1 VKRHRSSIHQR
12 KNRAGTANV
21 SSALPSPREL
31 DSHECNST
39 FRELIP
45 KFEGDGQS
53 RPAAIPSFRVQYL
66 KFALRSKGSADLS
79 FAELVPQYDV
89 NCFGGLNPPA

>member
-1 VKRHRSSIHQR
+1 MLFRSPNCCSRILQGVFVKRHRSSIHQR
-12 KNRAGTANV
+12 KNRAGAANI
-21 SSALPSPREL
+21 STALPSPREL

-66 KFALRSKGSADLS
+66 KFTLRS
-79 FAELVPQYDV
+79 
-89 NCFGGLNPPA
+89 

>member
-1 VKRHRSSIHQR
+1 LQGVFVKRHRSSIHQR

-53 RPAAIPSFRVQYL
+53 RPAAIPTL
-66 KFALRSKGSADLS
+66 CDPKGSADLS

>member
-1 VKRHRSSIHQR
+1 MLFRSPNCCSRILQGVFVKRHRSSIHQR

-66 KFALRSKGSADLS
+66 KFTLRS
-79 FAELVPQYDV
+79 
-89 NCFGGLNPPA
+89 

>member
-1 VKRHRSSIHQR
+1 MLFRSPNCCSRILQGVFVKRHRSSIHQR

-21 SSALPSPREL
+21 SSALSSPREL

-53 RPAAIPSFRVQYL
+53 RPAAIPSFPRAVFEIRFAIL
-66 KFALRSKGSADLS
+66 KVA
-79 FAELVPQYDV
+79 PI
-89 NCFGGLNPPA
+89 

>member
-1 VKRHRSSIHQR
+1 MLFRSPNCCSRILQGVFVKRHRSSIHQR

-53 RPAAIPSFRVQYL
+53 RPAAHPQFSRAVFEIRFAIL
-66 KFALRSKGSADLS
+66 KVA
-79 FAELVPQYDV
+79 PI
-89 NCFGGLNPPA
+89 

>member
-1 VKRHRSSIHQR
+1 MLFRSPSCCSRILQGVFVKRHRSSIHQR
-12 KNRAGTANV
+12 KNRSGTVNV
-21 SSALPSPREL
+21 SSALPSPREQ

-45 KFEGDGQS
+45 KFEGDGHG

-66 KFALRSKGSADLS
+66 KFALRS
-79 FAELVPQYDV
+79 
-89 NCFGGLNPPA
+89 